1 MIITVLYNKQGPS
14 DNCQKL
20 YVLFD
25 LNECLFLYFVILVR
39 EDIIYKFSQ
48 SFVLIIVIM
57 VLKYC
62 LIGYFSIDSIKQTQI
77 INIKF

>member
-25 LNECLFLYFVILVR
+25 LNECLFLYFVILVS
-39 EDIIYKFSQ
+39 EEIIYKFSQ
-48 SFVLIIVIM
+48 LFVLIIVI
-57 VLKYC
+57 VVSKYF
-62 LIGYFSIDSIKQTQI
+62 LIGNFWIDSIKQTQI
-77 INIKF
+77 INIKY

>member
-25 LNECLFLYFVILVR
+25 LNECLFLYFVILVS
-39 EDIIYKFSQ
+39 EEIIYKFSQ
-48 SFVLIIVIM
+48 SFGLIIVIM